1 MCETCY
7 SVFRDTFPLSKGEGS
22 LFLCHTLILRWHYG
36 IIRKELLYGGEKG
49 RAEKEA
55 VPLLETKF
63 CVQRRFVPLEET
75 EVQDKAVAET
85 GTEAATRTADVLLLF
100 LHGPAALGVSE
111 IARQLE
117 LSKTVVFRILRSLRS
132 RGLLVLDAS
141 SHKYRLGPA
150 AAALGAH
157 ALRDLDL
164 RQLALPRLRQLQQE
178 TGETA
183 VLSALVGASL
193 VYLEQVV
200 SVQAIKMTVEVG
212 RLSPLHAGAS
222 GKAMLAFA
230 PPDVRQQVL
239 SGPLAAVTPQT
250 TVSSEILKAELE
262 QIRRA
267 GVAVTFGERQVG
279 AGSVAAP
286 VLGVDGYAL
295 GAICVCGPADRFGPQ
310 EVERFIA
317 LVQPAAQ
324 TISRHLGW
332 DGTFPARRQTR
343 SLRASN

>member
-1 MCETCY
+1 MEIYFICQGE
-7 SVFRDTFPLSKGEGS
+7 RDIFFLSYLDFEPKIWHNRREISGS
-22 LFLCHTLILRWHYG
+22 ERKNVVSLIEINHG
-36 IIRKELLYGGEKG
+36 I
-49 RAEKEA
+49 
-55 VPLLETKF
+55 
-63 CVQRRFVPLEET
+63 QRRFVPLEET
-75 EVQDKAVAET
+75 DAQDKAIAET
-85 GTEAATRTADVLLLF
+85 GTEAAARTADVLLLF
-100 LHGPAALGVSE
+100 LQGPEALGVSE
-111 IARQLE
+111 IARQLD
-117 LSKTVVFRILRSLRS
+117 LSKAVVFRILRSLRS

-200 SVQAIKMTVEVG
+200 SGQAIKMTVEVG

-239 SGPLAAVTPQT
+239 SVPLAAVTAHTQL
-250 TVSSEILKAELE
+250 SFEALKAELE

-279 AGSVAAP
+279 VGSVAAP

-310 EVERFIA
+310 EVERHIV
-317 LVQPAAQ
+317 LVQSAAQ
-324 TISRHLGW
+324 TICRHLGC
-332 DGTFPARRQTR
+332 DGTLSARRQTMKSKQGR
-343 SLRASN
+343 REMI